1 MSVSL
6 RMRVG
11 FAAAGLSCL
20 MIGNAWAQQREAE
33 REYEREGGTAQSQ
46 QLQTGQTDQTQQG
59 QPYTAQFRGT
69 QQTAGQKEPVER
81 FLASCLLQKN
91 KAEVELGQIA
101 QQQAQNPQVKQF
113 AQMMVQDHQQV
124 VQKLQPLAGMHGART
139 DASSQ
144 FDAQR
149 QPADTTRLP
158 GSPGAGQP
166 DRDTDRNLTTDRASG
181 KQNPALNEV
190 AQIERQITDRYFEA
204 VREDLQQKQ
213 GADFD
218 KCYLATQIGGH
229 MHMLAALEVIEQ
241 QGPDQLRQ
249 IAQQAQPKVQQH
261 LEQAK
266 QLMKQLEGSSATSS
280 QAERQ
285 SRTQR

>member
-1 MSVSL
+1 
-6 RMRVG
+6 MRIG
-11 FAAAGLSCL
+11 LAAAGLSCL
-20 MIGNAWAQQREAE
+20 MIANAWAQQREAE
-33 REYEREGGTAQSQ
+33 REYEREGGAAQSQ
-46 QLQTGQTDQTQQG
+46 QLQTGQTDQATQQG

-69 QQTAGQKEPVER
+69 QQTAGQNEPVQR

-101 QQQAQNPQVKQF
+101 QQQAQNPQVKEF
-113 AQMMVQDHQQV
+113 AQRMVQDHQQI
-124 VQKLQPLAGMHGART
+124 VQKLQPLAGMQDART
-139 DASSQ
+139 GASSQ

-149 QPADTTRLP
+149 QTADATRLP

-166 DRDTDRNLTTDRASG
+166 NRDVSRDLTTDRATG
-181 KQNPALNEV
+181 RQNPALNEL
-190 AQIERQITDRYFEA
+190 AQIERQITDRYFES

-213 GADFD
+213 GVEFD
-218 KCYLATQIGGH
+218 KCYLGSQIGGH

-261 LEQAK
+261 LEHAK

-285 SRTQR
+285 PRTQR